1 MTGCA
6 ALVLA
11 GGSGS
16 RFGGEIPKQYQML
29 GDRMVLR
36 HAVDAFL
43 AHPLVDDVRVVL
55 RPEDK
60 PLYDG
65 AFAHVSLLAP
75 VNGGTT
81 RQESTCLGLESLKDV
96 APDYVL
102 IHDGARPFPDAGII
116 ERTLEA
122 LRDNPGAIPA
132 LPVNDTLKRTST
144 DGNRIADTVDRSGLW
159 RAQTPQAFRYPDI
172 LDAHDK
178 ARGNEMTDD
187 AMIAEKAGLPVALV
201 MGAEENFKITT
212 PEDMDRAFRFLAGR
226 PVVSRVGFGY
236 DVHQFCDG
244 DHVMLCGVR
253 IPHEKALEGHSDADA
268 GLHALTDAL
277 LGAIGDG
284 DIGAHF
290 PPSDPQWR
298 DADSADFL
306 RHAGTLIAE
315 RQGAIAN
322 VDVTLICESP
332 KIGPHRE
339 VMRQRIADILSIG
352 ISAVS
357 VKATTTE
364 GLGFTGRRE
373 GIAAQAVASVT
384 MPAGQG

>member
-29 GDRMVLR
+29 GDRIVLR

-43 AHPLVDDVRVVL
+43 AHPSVDQVRVVL
-55 RPEDK
+55 RPEDR
-60 PLYDG
+60 PLYDDAFTDIPILSPTIGG
-65 AFAHVSLLAP
+65 A
-75 VNGGTT
+75 T
-81 RQESTCLGLESLKDV
+81 RQESTCLGLESLREL
-96 APDYVL
+96 APDHVL
-102 IHDGARPFPDAGII
+102 IHDGARPFPDSGII
-116 ERTLEA
+116 DRTLGA
-122 LRDNPGAIPA
+122 LKGHPGAIPA
-132 LPVNDTLKRTST
+132 LPVNDTLKRASA
-144 DGNRIADTVDRSGLW
+144 DGETISDTVDRSGLW
-159 RAQTPQAFRYPDI
+159 RAQTPQGFRFQDI
-172 LDAHDK
+172 LAAHDK

-201 MGAEENFKITT
+201 TGSEDNIKITT
-212 PEDMDRAFRFLAGR
+212 PEDMDRVTLLLSGR
-226 PVVSRVGFGY
+226 QAVSRIGFGF
-236 DVHQFCDG
+236 DVHAFCAG

-253 IPHEKALEGHSDADA
+253 IPHDHALEGHSDADA

-290 PPSDPQWR
+290 PPSDPKWR

-306 RHAGTLIAE
+306 KHAGKLIAD
-315 RQGAIAN
+315 RNGAIAN

-332 KIGPHRE
+332 KIGPHRDN
-339 VMRQRIADILSIG
+339 MRQRIADILSIHV
-352 ISAVS
+352 SAVS

-373 GIAAQAVASVT
+373 GIAAQAVASV
-384 MPAGQG
+384 MLPPN

>member
-6 ALVLA
+6 ALILA

-16 RFGGEIPKQYQML
+16 RFGGDIPKQYQLL
-29 GDRMVLR
+29 GDRIVLR

-43 AHPLVDDVRVVL
+43 THPAIDDIRVVL
-55 RPEDK
+55 RPEDRQ
-60 PLYDG
+60 LYDAAFKDVPILPPTKGG
-65 AFAHVSLLAP
+65 A
-75 VNGGTT
+75 T
-81 RQESTCLGLESLKDV
+81 RQESTCLGLESLKDL
-96 APDYVL
+96 APDHVL
-102 IHDGARPFPDAGII
+102 IHDGARPFPDTGII
-116 ERTLEA
+116 DRTLKA
-122 LRDNPGAIPA
+122 LESNPGAIPA
-132 LPVNDTLKRTST
+132 LPVNDTLKRAAP
-144 DGNRIADTVDRSGLW
+144 DGGTIADTVDRNGLW
-159 RAQTPQAFRYPDI
+159 RAQTPQGFRFQDI
-172 LDAHDK
+172 LAAHDK

-201 MGAEENFKITT
+201 MGSEDNIKITT
-212 PEDMDRAFRFLAGR
+212 TEDMVRMEQRLGGHQAI
-226 PVVSRVGFGY
+226 SRVGFGF
-236 DVHQFCDG
+236 DVHAFCAG

-253 IPHEKALEGHSDADA
+253 IPHEKALEGHSDADV

-284 DIGAHF
+284 DIGSHF

-298 DADSADFL
+298 NADSADFL
-306 RHAGTLIAE
+306 GHAGTLIAD
-315 RQGAIAN
+315 RDGAIAN

-339 VMRQRIADILSIG
+339 AMRQRIAEILSLEL
-352 ISAVS
+352 SRVS

-373 GIAAQAVASVT
+373 GIAAQAVASV
-384 MPAGQG
+384 MLPPN